1 MPLHPPGVA
10 VSTTALTLRRL
21 PGAGQVVRALGVG
34 GVPAT
39 GFFAAGWSIGT
50 LLVLYWLETILVTV
64 VVSVVILGHRRATR
78 SANRRHDPSR
88 GQRSSNGSH
97 GASTLRDFL
106 SVMVP
111 FTAGHGV
118 FVAAFAFLVFPQE
131 VGPEAGVSFVAL
143 RDGLLGITIF
153 ILAGLVLDLVRIGRR
168 PFQWVERMRYRA
180 QGRMI
185 VTHLTIIFGAAAMS
199 AFDTPAAFLAV
210 FVALKS
216 LLDLGG
222 MLPDREA

>member
-1 MPLHPPGVA
+1 MSTAA
-10 VSTTALTLRRL
+10 VTLRRL

-78 SANRRHDPSR
+78 AANRRNDPSR
-88 GQRSSNGSH
+88 GQRSSSRSH

-131 VGPEAGVSFVAL
+131 VGPEAGVSFTAL
-143 RDGLLGITIF
+143 LDGLLGITIF
-153 ILAGLVLDLVRIGRR
+153 ILAGLVFDLVRIGRR
-168 PFQWVERMRYRA
+168 SFQWVERMRYRA